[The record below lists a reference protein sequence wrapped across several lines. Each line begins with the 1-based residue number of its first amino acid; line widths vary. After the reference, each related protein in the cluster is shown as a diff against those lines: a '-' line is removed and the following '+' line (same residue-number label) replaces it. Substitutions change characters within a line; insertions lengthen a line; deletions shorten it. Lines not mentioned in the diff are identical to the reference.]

1 MLTRLL
7 VNGASWCTFLLVSQ
21 KDKNPLSIITTFVCV
36 FLFLEVAVQI
46 IVEYGVLMINLKK
59 NIAEIKSF
67 RHKAVLK
74 RDIMINR
81 LKKNVDNKEKKTDV
95 DNEMK

>member
-1 MLTRLL
+1 
-7 VNGASWCTFLLVSQ
+7 
-21 KDKNPLSIITTFVCV
+21 
-36 FLFLEVAVQI
+36 
-46 IVEYGVLMINLKK
+46 MINLKK
-59 NIAEIKSF
+59 SIAEIKSF

-81 LKKNVDNKEKKTDV
+81 LEKNVDNKEKKTDV